1 MNHESRI
8 MNLAWGGISR
18 KAAGMIH
25 TTYFMLPRL
34 KGAA

>member
-8 MNLAWGGISR
+8 MNLAWEVIGR